1 MAASDVKRFIKNA
14 VYRHTWVFR
23 DSNGNVSTSVSSI
36 VAQVAKDTGGLATA
50 TNSVSNQGNTL
61 YYLDLTST
69 ECSADLVEIYVT
81 GSSVTAEYARLQ
93 PEPCLTSG
101 VATAATASSI
111 TFPSTSSSTADY
123 YNGASVEIVRGTGA
137 GQSRTIRDYSTGRVA
152 TIDRDWATNPSTDS
166 VFIVHPKPAPPLSSA
181 ILALSDALAISG
193 DTTAADLLEALYE
206 GGAISS
212 SVNDSTPTTTAFDG
226 ASGLSTTNDFYNGMM
241 CVFTSGPNA
250 GIPRRVNNYI
260 GSSLT
265 LEFDAAFPS
274 TPVNGNTFVLIGLV
288 V

>member
-1 MAASDVKRFIKNA
+1 MAAADSKRIIKA
-14 VYRHTWVFR
+14 ATHRHHWVFR
-23 DSNGNVSTSVSSI
+23 DSNGNVATSVASI
-36 VAQVAKDTGGLATA
+36 VAQVSKDSGGLATA
-50 TNSVSNQGNTL
+50 TNSVSSQGNTL
-61 YYLDLTST
+61 YYLDLTAT
-69 ECSADLVEIYVT
+69 EMSADVVELYVT
-81 GSSVTAEYARLQ
+81 GSSVTAYYCALE
-93 PEPCLTSG
+93 PEPNLTSG

-111 TFPSTSSSTADY
+111 TFPSTASAVADY
-123 YNGASVEIVRGTGA
+123 YNGAPVEIVRGTGA

-166 VFIVHPKPAPPLSSA
+166 VFIVHPQPAPPLSSS
-181 ILALSDALAISG
+181 ILTLSDMLAISG
-193 DTTAADLLEALYE
+193 DTAAADLLEALYE

-226 ASGLSTTNDFYNGMM
+226 ASGLSTTDDFYNGMM

-250 GIPRRVNNYI
+250 GVPRRVNNYI

>member
-1 MAASDVKRFIKNA
+1 MAAADSKRIVKA
-14 VYRHTWVFR
+14 ATHRHHWVFR
-23 DSNGNVSTSVSSI
+23 DSNGNVATSVASI

-50 TNSVSNQGNTL
+50 TNSVSSQSNTL
-61 YYLDLTST
+61 YYIDLTST
-69 ECSADLVEIYVT
+69 EMSADVIELYVT
-81 GSSVTAEYARLQ
+81 GSSVNAYYCVLT
-93 PEPCLTSG
+93 PEANLTSG
-101 VATAATASSI
+101 VATAATAASI
-111 TFPSTSSSTADY
+111 TFPSTASATADY

-137 GQSRTIRDYSTGRVA
+137 GQTRTIRDYSTGRVA

-166 VFIVHPKPAPPLSSA
+166 VFIVHPKPAPPLSST
-181 ILALSDALAISG
+181 ILTLSDALAISG

-212 SVNDSTPTTTAFDG
+212 SVVDATPTTTAFDG
-226 ASGLSTTNDFYNGMM
+226 ASGLSTTDDFYNGMM

-250 GIPRRVNNYI
+250 GVPRRVNNYV
-260 GSSLT
+260 GSALT
-265 LEFDAAFPS
+265 LEFDSAFPS